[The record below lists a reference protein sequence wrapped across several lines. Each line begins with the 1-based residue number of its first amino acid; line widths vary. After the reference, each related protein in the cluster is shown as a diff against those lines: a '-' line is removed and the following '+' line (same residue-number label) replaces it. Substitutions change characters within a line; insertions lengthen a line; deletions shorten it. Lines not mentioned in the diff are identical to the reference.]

1 MNPKFKLTWL
11 IVTMMVLGLVLSAC
25 GGAEPAPAEQPA
37 EAEQPAAESEPA
49 ESEPAPA
56 EAVTIRYSLWDANQ
70 LPPYQQ
76 CADEF
81 MKANPNIKVEINQLG
96 WGDYWNNLQTEMVAG
111 TAPDVFTNH
120 LAKYPE
126 FASKK
131 QLVDI
136 QPFVEQDNVDL
147 NIYLTGLA
155 ELWTRDGKRFGLP
168 KDWDTIAVVYNKAM
182 LEEAGITEEEI
193 NEATWNPQDGGSF
206 GEIAARLTL
215 DANGNNGLSPDFDKT
230 DVVQFGF
237 TPLAYNDSGSAYGQT
252 QWSHF
257 AVSNGW
263 KFNDGLY
270 DTKYYYD
277 DPKLIET
284 IDWLQTMMVD
294 NGFGPSF
301 GEIASLGGNALFTS
315 GKVAMVTDGSWMIGT
330 YTGNAEFEVGFAR
343 LPIGPEGR
351 KSMFNGLADSIW
363 AGSEHQE
370 EAWELVKFLASPTCA
385 NIVGDAGVVFPA
397 QEEAVD
403 RALAAYQERGIDVAA
418 FTEQALE
425 EDGTFLFPVTD
436 NASQISDIMTEV
448 MDSVFLGEVEPAEA
462 LPEAGEKVNAT
473 FK

>member
-1 MNPKFKLTWL
+1 
-11 IVTMMVLGLVLSAC
+11 
-25 GGAEPAPAEQPA
+25 
-37 EAEQPAAESEPA
+37 
-49 ESEPAPA
+49 
-56 EAVTIRYSLWDANQ
+56 
-70 LPPYQQ
+70 
-76 CADEF
+76 
-81 MKANPNIKVEINQLG
+81 
-96 WGDYWNNLQTEMVAG
+96 
-111 TAPDVFTNH
+111 
-120 LAKYPE
+120 
-126 FASKK
+126 
-131 QLVDI
+131 
-136 QPFVEQDNVDL
+136 
-147 NIYLTGLA
+147 
-155 ELWTRDGKRFGLP
+155 
-168 KDWDTIAVVYNKAM
+168 VVYNKAM